1 VLLSALVESAD
12 GGLVPVSG
20 PGPDPEVGSV
30 VTTDLLDPGRYLN
43 GGELVLTGL
52 AWWRPGRP
60 ARSRRFVAALVQAR
74 VAALAAGEAA
84 LGGVP
89 DDLVGACG
97 DAGLPLLRVP
107 VDVSFATVTD
117 RASRLLSSHE
127 GLLAVLARH
136 RALVAAVAA
145 REGAGLSTVLDLVA
159 RDLGVAGWVLS
170 ATGRLIAASG
180 DIPDEETRRS
190 WARRYLAAVRLPLLL
205 PNSIPTSFMDA
216 APGPVTLVSSGP
228 GSGWFLA
235 LADDHSGWTAG
246 RQAVV
251 AELTGL
257 VGLELQ
263 LAGRRPDGEVELT
276 RALDGVSAAEVE
288 RAAQRLGWDLTRPA
302 VVVVATGRA
311 ASLVL
316 AETLA
321 AEGFLWAEVGDGA
334 IGLVRTSEPP
344 TLVAQLRAVVD
355 FLAPRDELRIGVSDA
370 VTGAAALLGA
380 VAEARA
386 AAAGGAVGSTSDH
399 TVAGPEALSSHALL
413 LAAVPLELRESYRR
427 RVLGPLLD
435 HDRAHRT
442 DLVRTLAAYLECS
455 GSWSRCAT
463 AMHLHVN
470 TVRYRIER
478 IEALSGRDLRRLE
491 DQMDLL
497 LALHLPA

>member
-20 PGPDPEVGSV
+20 PGPDPEIGSV
-30 VTTDLLDPGRYLN
+30 VTTDLLDPGRYLS

-60 ARSRRFVAALVQAR
+60 ARSRQFVAALVRAR

-84 LGGVP
+84 LGAVP
-89 DDLVGACG
+89 EDLAAACRV
-97 DAGLPLLRVP
+97 AGLPLLRVP
-107 VDVSFATVTD
+107 VAVSFATVTD
-117 RASRLLSSHE
+117 RAIRLLSGHE

-159 RDLGVAGWVLS
+159 RELGVAGWVLS

-180 DIPDEETRRS
+180 DAPDDETRRS

-205 PNSIPTSFMDA
+205 P
-216 APGPVTLVSSGP
+216 GPVTLVSGAP

-235 LADDHSGWTAG
+235 LADDHSGWTPA

-251 AELTGL
+251 SELTGL
-257 VGLELQ
+257 VGLELE
-263 LAGRRPDGEVELT
+263 LSGRRSDGEVELA
-276 RALDGVSAAEVE
+276 RALGGATAASAAEVE
-288 RAAQRLGWDLTRPA
+288 RAAQRLGWDLSRPA
-302 VVVVATGRA
+302 VVMLATGPA
-311 ASLVL
+311 AALVL
-316 AETLA
+316 TETPVDEPVAWGEL
-321 AEGFLWAEVGDGA
+321 GPDA
-334 IGLVRTSEPP
+334 IGLVGTSEPAA
-344 TLVAQLRAVVD
+344 LVARLRAVVD
-355 FLAPRDELRIGVSDA
+355 FLSPRDELRIGVSDA

-386 AAAGGAVGSTSDH
+386 AAAGGAVGSTRSH
-399 TVAGPEALSSHALL
+399 TVAGPERLSSHALL

-435 HDRAHRT
+435 HDLAHRT

-455 GSWSRCAT
+455 GSWSRCAA

-478 IEALSGRDLRRLE
+478 IEALTGRDLRRLE
-491 DQMDLL
+491 DQTDLL
-497 LALHLPA
+497 LALRLPA